1 MTMESVSRQLSENP
15 GRQPDGKDETTGGA
29 APLLLRI
36 TAGIHTGAERRCRE
50 RDMVLLGSGDDCD
63 LVLVDPGIAAHHCL
77 INILGGQIL
86 VRAIEAPLTAG
97 GRRVSPGDPVVVD
110 SFQPIA
116 LGEARLC
123 LGADWDPRW
132 QATDAVAIAAA
143 ESAAPVRKGAIG
155 RHPWYTMAG
164 LALVSL
170 ASVAL
175 YASNR
180 AADEAGPGADLHISA
195 ALAGLNLD
203 EVERQ
208 PRADGGTVFRGIVPD
223 EETRVALQQRL
234 AESGQPHELE
244 VRSGDNIASD
254 VAEVLRLSGIAAET
268 RYVGAGRVDITGNFG
283 NGDALREVLA
293 SRAMLDIGGLKDVG
307 IANSSE
313 PDVVLPEAL
322 PLLRIVKG
330 ADPHLVTED
339 GSRYYIGAALPG
351 GEKLYEI
358 DEDQVWVDVD
368 GRIRRLDPSL
378 LAQRRL

>member
-1 MTMESVSRQLSENP
+1 METGSRHVPAESDRP
-15 GRQPDGKDETTGGA
+15 VDRDTTPA
-29 APLLLRI
+29 PSDAPLLLRI
-36 TAGIHTGAERRCRE
+36 TGGIHTGAERRCRE
-50 RDMVLLGSGDDCD
+50 RDVVLLGSGDDCD

-97 GRRVSPGDPVVVD
+97 GRRVTPGEPVVVD
-110 SFQPIA
+110 SFQPIL

-132 QATDAVAIAAA
+132 EATDAAAA
-143 ESAAPVRKGAIG
+143 HAVTDLPVPPRKGAIG
-155 RHPWYTMAG
+155 RHPWYTLAG
-164 LALVSL
+164 LALVSM

-175 YASNR
+175 YAANQAPQDASLGNEQR
-180 AADEAGPGADLHISA
+180 ISTV
-195 ALAGLNLD
+195 LAGLDLD

-208 PRADGGTVFRGIVPD
+208 PMAGNGTVFRGIVPD
-223 EETRVALQQRL
+223 EETRTQLQQRL
-234 AESGQPHELE
+234 LESGQPHVLE
-244 VRSGDNIASD
+244 IRTGDNIASD
-254 VAEVLRLSGIAAET
+254 VAEVLRLSGIAADT
-268 RYVGAGRVDITGNFG
+268 RYVGAGRVDISGDFG
-283 NGDALREVLA
+283 DGEALREVLA

-307 IANSSE
+307 IANSTE
-313 PDVVLPEAL
+313 PAAVLPEPL

-351 GEKLYEI
+351 GETLYEI
-358 DEDQVWVDVD
+358 DEDQVWVDTG
-368 GRIRRLDPSL
+368 GRIQKLDPAL

>member
-1 MTMESVSRQLSENP
+1 METGSRQAPAESARP
-15 GRQPDGKDETTGGA
+15 PDPAAPTSA
-29 APLLLRI
+29 PVAPLLLRI

-50 RDMVLLGSGDDCD
+50 RDVVLLGSGDDCD

-97 GRRVSPGDPVVVD
+97 GRRVTPGDPVVVD

-132 QATDAVAIAAA
+132 QATDDAAA
-143 ESAAPVRKGAIG
+143 HPVSGIALPPRKGAIG
-155 RHPWYTMAG
+155 RHPWYTLAG
-164 LALVSL
+164 LALVSM

-175 YASNR
+175 YAANQ
-180 AADEAGPGADLHISA
+180 APEDVTIGAEQRISA
-195 ALAGLNLD
+195 VLVGLDLD

-208 PRADGGTVFRGIVPD
+208 PLAGGGTAFRGVVPD
-223 EETRVALQQRL
+223 EETRAQLQQRL
-234 AESGQPHELE
+234 LESGQPHLLE
-244 VRSGDNIASD
+244 IRTGDNIASD

-268 RYVGAGRVDITGNFG
+268 RYVGAGRVDISGGFG
-283 NGDALREVLA
+283 DGEALREVLA

-307 IANSSE
+307 IANSTE
-313 PDVVLPEAL
+313 PAAVLPEPL

-330 ADPHLVTED
+330 SDPHLVTED

-351 GEKLYEI
+351 GETLYEI
-358 DEDQVWVDVD
+358 DDDQVWVDSG
-368 GRIRRLDPSL
+368 GRIQRLDPAL